1 MSIIHVCPW
10 LVLTIT
16 KNKRGRTRKHRWI
29 EFPNIEQDSS
39 QEALYLKWASINNPA
54 LAQCGRYG
62 CPQCGKKVFRLRHDK
77 KFANIRFYCPNCRFE
92 TSYHI
97 IRPKRNFRPIE
108 VHDERGIL
116 IGVKTVDDYHE
127 KTPRE
132 NADLMVMNAEQ
143 KKDLGGEWFDGISGT
158 NSQSRYSTREEI
170 LKRIEERRTRRL
182 MEAALEETEREEQE
196 NRTAD
201 FRAEISGRRAR
212 DVID

>member
-1 MSIIHVCPW
+1 M
-10 LVLTIT
+10 
-16 KNKRGRTRKHRWI
+16 
-29 EFPNIEQDSS
+29 
-39 QEALYLKWASINNPA
+39 
-54 LAQCGRYG
+54 
-62 CPQCGKKVFRLRHDK
+62 
-77 KFANIRFYCPNCRFE
+77 NIRFYCPNCSFE

-97 IRPKRNFRPIE
+97 IRPKRDFRTIE

-116 IGVKTVDDYHE
+116 VGVKTVDDYHE

-143 KKDLGGEWFDGISGT
+143 RMDLGGEWFDGISGT

-182 MEAALEETEREEQE
+182 MEAALEETERVEQE

-201 FRAEISGRRAR
+201 FRAEIRGRRAR

>member
-1 MSIIHVCPW
+1 
-10 LVLTIT
+10 VLTIT

-39 QEALYLKWASINNPA
+39 HEALYLKWTSINNPA
-54 LAQCGRYG
+54 LAQCARYG

-77 KFANIRFYCPNCRFE
+77 KFGNIRFYCPNCGFE

-97 IRPKRNFRPIE
+97 IRPKRNFHTIE

-127 KTPRE
+127 KTQRE
-132 NADLMVMNAEQ
+132 NADSMVTRSEQ
-143 KKDLGGEWFDGISGT
+143 RTDLGGEWFDGVSGT

-170 LKRIEERRTRRL
+170 LKRIEERRMKRL
-182 MEAALEETEREEQE
+182 MEAALEETEREQQE
-196 NRTAD
+196 NRTAG
-201 FRAEISGRRAR
+201 FRAEIRGRRDR
-212 DVID
+212 DVVD

>member
-16 KNKRGRTRKHRWI
+16 KNKRGRTRKHCWI

-39 QEALYLKWASINNPA
+39 HEALYLKWASINNPA

-97 IRPKRNFRPIE
+97 IRPKRDFRTIE

-143 KKDLGGEWFDGISGT
+143 RMDLGGEWFDGISGT

-201 FRAEISGRRAR
+201 FRAEIRGRRAR
-212 DVID
+212 DVTD

>member
-1 MSIIHVCPW
+1 M
-10 LVLTIT
+10 LTIT

-39 QEALYLKWASINNPA
+39 HEALYLKWASINNPA

-62 CPQCGKKVFRLRHDK
+62 CPHCGKKVFRLRHDK
-77 KFANIRFYCPNCRFE
+77 KFGNIRFYCPNCSFE

-97 IRPKRNFRPIE
+97 IRPKRDFRTIE

-116 IGVKTVDDYHE
+116 VGVKTVDDYHE

-143 KKDLGGEWFDGISGT
+143 RMDLGGEWFDGISGT

-182 MEAALEETEREEQE
+182 MEAALEETERVEQE

-201 FRAEISGRRAR
+201 FRAEIRGRRAR

>member
-1 MSIIHVCPW
+1 MSIIHVWPW

-97 IRPKRNFRPIE
+97 IRPKRNFRTIE

-143 KKDLGGEWFDGISGT
+143 RMDLAGEWFDGISGT